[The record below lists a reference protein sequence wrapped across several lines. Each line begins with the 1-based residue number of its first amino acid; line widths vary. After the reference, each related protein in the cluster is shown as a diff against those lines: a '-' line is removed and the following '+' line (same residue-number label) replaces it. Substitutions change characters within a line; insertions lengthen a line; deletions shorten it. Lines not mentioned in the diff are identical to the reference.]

1 MISRGD
7 HTLVGI
13 SRGDHTLAAGIPRGD
28 HILAAGIPRGDYTL
42 SGISRGDHTLA
53 AGIPRGDYTLTDN
66 FILKIIHLLPILD
79 IDIKSSRL
87 TMLHT
92 KVPTS
97 EGSKSSDL

>member
-28 HILAAGIPRGDYTL
+28 HI
-42 SGISRGDHTLA
+42 LA

>member
-1 MISRGD
+1 MISSGD

-13 SRGDHTLAAGIPRGD
+13 SRGDHTLAAGIP
-28 HILAAGIPRGDYTL
+28 
-42 SGISRGDHTLA
+42 RGDHTLA